1 MELVAIILAII
12 VIPVLLFALID
23 ALKEFRSELEYI
35 NQEIKRAD
43 KDNVRYWKY
52 LRRRLWLKLFLPF
65 IKD

>member
-23 ALKEFRSELEYI
+23 ALKEFRNELEYI

-43 KDNVRYWKY
+43 KDNERYWKY